1 MRTKIIN
8 KSLIILS
15 LLLLLSACSLSNRAE
30 SLDEIK
36 SELNCFVYEDGMRWK
51 IIKTAF
57 DEPDFAPLPSGES
70 LSKNTRG
77 YEGKVVIFHT
87 ELNKI
92 KVNGKTRYEE
102 IISRVEICKEK

>member
-1 MRTKIIN
+1 MRKKIIN

-15 LLLLLSACSLSNRAE
+15 LLLLLSACSLSNKTA

-36 SELNCFVYEDGMRWK
+36 SELNCFAYEDGVRWK

-57 DEPDFAPLPSGES
+57 GEPDFAPLPSGES
-70 LSKNTRG
+70 LSKNTRV
-77 YEGKVVIFHT
+77 YEDKVVIFYT

-102 IISRVEICKEK
+102 VISRVEICKQK